1 MVIIFQ
7 PEVRFHHEFFAEH
20 VFHVYNKRVRVCPV
34 WIISAYALDFAQFLV
49 INIVENKYF
58 FNCFDVS
65 LESLVGS
72 PRGVFG
78 YTSYATSKVA

>member
-7 PEVRFHHEFFAEH
+7 PEGRFHQEFFAEH
-20 VFHVYNKRVRVCPV
+20 VYHVYDKRARGCPV
-34 WIISAYALDFAQFLV
+34 WIISAYALDFAQFFV
-49 INIVENKYF
+49 INIEENKYF

-72 PRGVFG
+72 PRCVFG
-78 YTSYATSKVA
+78 YTSYANSKVA